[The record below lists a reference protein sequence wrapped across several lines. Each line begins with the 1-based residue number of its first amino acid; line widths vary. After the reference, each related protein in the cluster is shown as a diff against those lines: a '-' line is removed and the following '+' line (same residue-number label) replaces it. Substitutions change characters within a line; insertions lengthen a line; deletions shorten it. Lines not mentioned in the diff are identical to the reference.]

1 MNLVFSRL
9 FSVLMYREY
18 SRASKFLSMP
28 LERVAGKPKQI
39 IDLLP
44 FLLFLIKCGVYSLI
58 LLGLN
63 CRRGFIL
70 ETRRCGASLCLSN
83 GCSFSVIYFS
93 SQFFRCC
100 CCFFLCFFNLVEP
113 LLLPGSTYPLH
124 LIFINSTT
132 TQTTVY
138 RSWAFVSFAQDSC

>member
-1 MNLVFSRL
+1 MNFVFSRL
-9 FSVLMYREY
+9 FSVLMMYREY

-44 FLLFLIKCGVYSLI
+44 FLPFLIKCGVYSLI

-83 GCSFSVIYFS
+83 GCSFSTVSYTSLHNFFAVVVVVFS
-93 SQFFRCC
+93 AVFLFF
-100 CCFFLCFFNLVEP
+100 
-113 LLLPGSTYPLH
+113 
-124 LIFINSTT
+124 
-132 TQTTVY
+132 
-138 RSWAFVSFAQDSC
+138 